1 MTNKFKIF
9 IVNLKK
15 DKNRKQSILNELKK
29 QHLENFEIIEA
40 FDGYNIKKN
49 RLNLLTSKDEKFLN
63 PNNTNMNSQEICC
76 ALSHIKIYKKIIK
89 YNLEYALILE
99 DDAVFVDNFSNN
111 LKKFI
116 IKNLKHEKQIM
127 LLSEL
132 WEFYKK
138 PLDKEDNYEIV
149 NVTNA
154 VFTHSYFINRKAA
167 ETLILFNFPIKTVA
181 DNFIIFKIYCGIKI
195 TGLNPFLLKQD
206 KNKFTS
212 SIPID
217 NDLKKIFLFRRFI
230 YKFKNRVLKK
240 FKIFKSHKNLQL

>member
-1 MTNKFKIF
+1 MNNVIDFK
-9 IVNLKK
+9 KHKEKKEPK
-15 DKNRKQSILNELKK
+15 DKVN
-29 QHLENFEIIEA
+29 IIG
-40 FDGYNIKKN
+40 FFQDKYH
-49 RLNLLTSKDEKFLN
+49 TDDEF
-63 PNNTNMNSQEICC
+63 
-76 ALSHIKIYKKIIK
+76 
-89 YNLEYALILE
+89 
-99 DDAVFVDNFSNN
+99 
-111 LKKFI
+111 
-116 IKNLKHEKQIM
+116 
-127 LLSEL
+127 
-132 WEFYKK
+132 KK

-217 NDLKKIFLFRRFI
+217 NDLKKFFLFRRFI

-240 FKIFKSHKNLQL
+240 FKIFKSHKN